1 MKLSLP
7 IYLHMNM
14 QMSKAEF
21 LKFCLFP
28 TTKLERDF
36 IKILRVFSLNCMIPD
51 PILSI
56 KTAKS
61 LIESSAIVEFLSQQY
76 SEATKIDKNLLL
88 IKLISYPQLDEKDV
102 KTSCAEIFM
111 EPISVD
117 AFLMRTGK
125 KAYTAF

>member
-1 MKLSLP
+1 
-7 IYLHMNM
+7 
-14 QMSKAEF
+14 
-21 LKFCLFP
+21 
-28 TTKLERDF
+28 
-36 IKILRVFSLNCMIPD
+36 MIPD